1 MRWIYLAILL
11 MGGCL
16 PMPAQTAQP
25 APPAKT
31 GIPVYSGTGA
41 WVTST
46 DKPAITRQMLEQ
58 RLAELKAGKEQAVAN
73 VNAFEGA
80 IQECSHW
87 LDLLEPQKPK
97 AEPKPA
103 SNPAIEGAGKKEE

>member
-1 MRWIYLAILL
+1 MRRIYLAILL

-16 PMPAQTAQP
+16 PMPAQTAQ
-25 APPAKT
+25 AVPPAK
-31 GIPVYSGTGA
+31 
-41 WVTST
+41 T